1 MRRTCSRRSFLAA
14 TGAVSSVALAGCS
27 GSGGSDTPTPDSPFP
42 AGSCLGAAVESLP
55 EPAYGFEFSDGVAP
69 EVGDGEANS
78 SGAVTVSDGI
88 ATFGSEGGEIRVS
101 GAPVPD
107 EFTVSVFAKPA
118 VESTDQWNVMVWY
131 SPSGVQYAGWGLEH
145 GKGMTDFWV
154 EGPGNADT
162 EVLTT
167 SESPLPVEEWAHVV
181 GVKRAS
187 TTELYVDGE
196 QVGTSSFSF
205 EEIDYADQEGV
216 ELVLGRHAGDGV
228 GDRYYEGDLDSVG
241 LWTEALS
248 GSQLDDLFEASSSC
262 R

>member
-1 MRRTCSRRSFLAA
+1 VRRTCSRRSFLAA